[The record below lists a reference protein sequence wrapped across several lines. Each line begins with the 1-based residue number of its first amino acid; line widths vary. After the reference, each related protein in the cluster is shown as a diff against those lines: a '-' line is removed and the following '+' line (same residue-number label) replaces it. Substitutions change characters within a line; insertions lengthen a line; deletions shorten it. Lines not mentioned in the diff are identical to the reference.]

1 MSGKSKQSKQETI
14 ARKGHTK
21 TASRP
26 SATALSA
33 ASNAFSGRL
42 FSDLRKLVAAARQRI
57 AISVN
62 SEAISLYWR
71 IGCRI
76 KKDILKGGRGVYGE
90 GTIRKCADFLTGEF
104 GSGWGFQT
112 VRHCVRAAY
121 TFSEAEIVYA
131 LRTQLSWTHV
141 RALMGIDDEL
151 KRMFYLEMA
160 AHEHWSTRRMEEK
173 IDAMLF
179 ERTAISR
186 KPEAVIRAELAK
198 VGERGELTP
207 DLVFRS
213 SYFFSLTG
221 LKDDYS
227 ESELEDAILAQIETA
242 IEEFGTDFAFLGRQR
257 RITIDSTDY
266 KMDLLFF
273 HRSLRRLVVVDL
285 KLGRFKPE
293 YEGQMKLYLRYLDR
307 NERKPG
313 EESPIGLILCS
324 EGNTE
329 HIEYLML
336 DEENI
341 RVAQYFTQLPSKEL
355 LRGKLQRAVAIAGE
369 TLAERRANR

>member
-1 MSGKSKQSKQETI
+1 MTGKPRQSKTKNVV
-14 ARKGHTK
+14 RRSRSK
-21 TASRP
+21 TATPSTGIVSP
-26 SATALSA
+26 SAA
-33 ASNAFSGRL
+33 NAFSGRL
-42 FSDLRKLVAAARQRI
+42 FSDLRDLVRSARQRV
-57 AISVN
+57 AVAVN
-62 SEAISLYWR
+62 SEAISLYWQV
-71 IGCRI
+71 GCRI
-76 KKDILKGGRGVYGE
+76 KKDILKGGRGAYGE
-90 GTIRKCADFLTGEF
+90 ETTI
-104 GSGWGFQT
+104 Q
-112 VRHCVRAAY
+112 HCVRVAY
-121 TFSEAEIVYA
+121 TFTEAEIVYA

-221 LKDDYS
+221 LRDDYS
-227 ESELEDAILAQIETA
+227 ESDLEDAILAQIETA

-257 RITIDSTDY
+257 RITIDATDY

-293 YEGQMKLYLRYLDR
+293 YEGQMRLYLRYLDR
-307 NERKPG
+307 NERKHG

-369 TLAERRANR
+369 TLAERHTNR

>member
-1 MSGKSKQSKQETI
+1 MTNTKKIVTKDAPVRTK
-14 ARKGHTK
+14 ARKTIPH
-21 TASRP
+21 ADNICSP
-26 SATALSA
+26 LSEHPTQ
-33 ASNAFSGRL
+33 L
-42 FSDLRKLVAAARQRI
+42 FADLRKLVLSARQRV
-57 AISVN
+57 AASVN
-62 SEAISLYWR
+62 SESISLYWN

-76 KKDILKGGRGVYGE
+76 KKDILKGGRGAYGE
-90 GTIRKCADFLTGEF
+90 ETVKQCAKYLTEEF
-104 GSGWGFQT
+104 GSGWGFRT
-112 VRHCVRAAY
+112 VQHCVRAAY
-121 TFSEAEIVYA
+121 TFTEKEIVYA
-131 LRTQLSWTHV
+131 LRTQLSWTHL
-141 RALMGIDDEL
+141 RSLMGFDDEL
-151 KRMFYLEMA
+151 KRLFYLEMA
-160 AHEHWSTRRMEEK
+160 AHEHWGTRQLDEK
-173 IDAMLF
+173 IDTMLF

-186 KPEAVIRAELAK
+186 KPESVIRAELDK
-198 VGERGELTP
+198 VGETGELTP
-207 DLVFRS
+207 DVVFRS

-221 LKDDYS
+221 LKDNYS
-227 ESELEDAILAQIETA
+227 ESDLEDAILAQIETA

-293 YEGQMKLYLRYLDR
+293 YEGQMRLYLKYLDR
-307 NERKPG
+307 NERKIG

-341 RVAQYFTQLPSKEL
+341 RVAQYFTQLPSKEV
-355 LRGKLQRAVAIAGE
+355 LRGKLQRAIAIAGE
-369 TLAERRANR
+369 TLADKRGIR

>member
-1 MSGKSKQSKQETI
+1 MTGKPRQSK
-14 ARKGHTK
+14 TK
-21 TASRP
+21 NVVRRRRSKTDTPSTGIVSP
-26 SATALSA
+26 SAA
-33 ASNAFSGRL
+33 NAFSGRL
-42 FSDLRKLVAAARQRI
+42 FSDLRNLVRSARQRV
-57 AISVN
+57 AVAVN
-62 SEAISLYWR
+62 SEAISLYWQV
-71 IGCRI
+71 GCRI
-76 KKDILKGGRGVYGE
+76 KKDILKGGRGAYGE
-90 GTIRKCADFLTGEF
+90 ETVKKCAAFLTGEF
-104 GSGWGFQT
+104 GSGWGFRTIQ
-112 VRHCVRAAY
+112 HCVRVAY
-121 TFSEAEIVYA
+121 TFTEAEIVYA

-221 LKDDYS
+221 LRDDYS
-227 ESELEDAILAQIETA
+227 ESDLEDAILAQIETA

-257 RITIDSTDY
+257 RITIDATDY

-293 YEGQMKLYLRYLDR
+293 YEGQMRLYLRYLDR

-369 TLAERRANR
+369 TLAERRTNR